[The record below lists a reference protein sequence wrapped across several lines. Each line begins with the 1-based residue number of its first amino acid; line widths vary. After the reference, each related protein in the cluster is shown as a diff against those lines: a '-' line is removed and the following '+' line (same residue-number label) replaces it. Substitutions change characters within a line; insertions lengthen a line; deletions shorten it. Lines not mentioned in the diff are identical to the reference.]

1 MTKKDL
7 MEMVVRTNSQSH
19 NIKSGGQTVGIIARD
34 VILELDGQIKIEI
47 GFFRNIHQN
56 LELANI
62 LMELAIDEVLNKTS
76 K

>member
-1 MTKKDL
+1 
-7 MEMVVRTNSQSH
+7 
-19 NIKSGGQTVGIIARD
+19 